1 MDRRPEAC
9 AKTASAQ
16 RHVVVIHR
24 WRAEYVDYAA
34 VLDHTVNRVTYITT
48 EVGRTRVPDLA
59 TGVEVVANTDDLVA
73 VRRAVSALAERHGP
87 PRRIIALKED
97 DLLTAATLRAEWGC
111 EGTKPDQALRFL
123 DKLVMAEIVA
133 ARGLL
138 VPALTAVDSA
148 DDVRAFAAEHG
159 WPVIVKPRIGSSSD
173 GVALLRG
180 PSDADEIDFT
190 ERPML
195 AQVYNPHPI
204 YHVDGVYLNGR
215 LAAFRASR
223 YVNSC
228 LDFRTG
234 DYLGSVEE
242 DNPAIVS
249 AIGAAA
255 ERFVGAFDTDPL
267 VFHLELFVAPAAAT
281 GEPECTFLEVG
292 ARVGGSEIPFLWRE
306 VHGYDLM
313 AAALKLQL
321 GEPLDSPVLK
331 NDDIAGW
338 LLVPSPAR
346 RPCRITEVT
355 PLSGRVPGLYAEALL
370 GQGEVLPLA
379 DAYYEHVGGRFR
391 FRGTTSRT
399 VEEAI
404 QVAAADF
411 RISAEPVGD
420 IA

>member
-1 MDRRPEAC
+1 MH
-9 AKTASAQ
+9 ASVQ
-16 RHVVVIHR
+16 CHVVVIHR

-34 VLDHTVNRVTYITT
+34 VLDHTVNRVSYVTT
-48 EVGRTRVPDLA
+48 EVGRARVPELA
-59 TGVEVVANTDDLVA
+59 AGVEIVANTDDLVA
-73 VRRAVSALAERHGP
+73 VRRAVSALAEQHGSP
-87 PRRIIALKED
+87 QRIVALKED
-97 DLLTAATLRAEWGC
+97 DLLTAAALRAEWGC
-111 EGTKPDQALRFL
+111 EGTRPDQALRFL
-123 DKLVMAEIVA
+123 DKLVMADVVA
-133 ARGLL
+133 ARGLP
-138 VPALTAVDSA
+138 VPPFAAVGSPA
-148 DDVRAFAAEHG
+148 EVRAFAAEHG

-173 GVALLRG
+173 GVARLRG

-190 ERPML
+190 KRPML

-204 YHVDGVYLNGR
+204 YHVDGVFLKGS

-223 YVNSC
+223 YVNNC
-228 LDFRTG
+228 LAFRTG
-234 DYLGSVEE
+234 AYLGSVEE
-242 DNPAIVS
+242 DDPVIVS
-249 AIGAAA
+249 AIGAAT
-255 ERFVGAFDTDPL
+255 ERFIDAFDTDPL
-267 VFHLELFVAPAAAT
+267 VFHLELFVAPATET

-321 GEPLDSPVLK
+321 GEPLDPPLLTSSEV
-331 NDDIAGW
+331 AGW

-370 GQGEVLPLA
+370 GRGEVLPPA

-391 FRGTTSRT
+391 FRGATSRT

-420 IA
+420 DA

>member
-1 MDRRPEAC
+1 MSEQD
-9 AKTASAQ
+9 
-16 RHVVVIHR
+16 HVVVIHR

-34 VLDHTVNRVTYITT
+34 VLDHTAHRVSYVTT
-48 EVGRTRVPDLA
+48 EVGLPRVPA
-59 TGVEVVANTDDLVA
+59 PAAGVEIVAKTDDLEE
-73 VRRAVSALAERHGP
+73 VRRAVSRLAERHGP
-87 PRRIIALKED
+87 PRRIVALKED
-97 DLLTAATLRAEWGC
+97 DLLTAATLRDEWGC

-123 DKLVMAEIVA
+123 DKLVMAEVVA
-133 ARGLL
+133 SRGLA
-138 VPALTAVDSA
+138 VPPLTAVDSA
-148 DDVRAFAAEHG
+148 EDVREFAAEHG

-173 GVALLRG
+173 GVARLDG
-180 PSDADEIDFT
+180 PYDAKEIDFAA
-190 ERPML
+190 RPML
-195 AQVYNPHPI
+195 AQVFNPHPI
-204 YHVDGVYLNGR
+204 YHVDGVYLDGR
-215 LAAFRASR
+215 LVAFRASR
-223 YVNSC
+223 YVNNC
-228 LDFRTG
+228 LGFRTG
-234 DYLGSVEE
+234 DHLGSVEE
-242 DNPAIVS
+242 DDPAIVS

-281 GEPECTFLEVG
+281 GAPECTFLEVG

-313 AAALKLQL
+313 AAALRLQL
-321 GEPLDSPVLK
+321 GEPLEKPVLK
-331 NDDIAGW
+331 DDGVAGW

-370 GQGEVLPLA
+370 DPGEVLPLA

-391 FRGTTSRT
+391 FRGPTSRT
-399 VEEAI
+399 VEDAI
-404 QVAAADF
+404 RIAAADF

>member
-1 MDRRPEAC
+1 MS
-9 AKTASAQ
+9 ASVQ

-24 WRAEYVDYAA
+24 WRAEYIDYTT
-34 VLDHTVNRVTYITT
+34 VLDHTVNRVSYITT
-48 EVGRTRVPDLA
+48 EVGLTRVPDLA
-59 TGVEVVANTDDLVA
+59 AGVEIVAATDDLVT

-87 PRRIIALKED
+87 PERIVALKED

-111 EGTKPDQALRFL
+111 EGTRPDQALRFL
-123 DKLVMAEIVA
+123 DKLVMAEVLTD
-133 ARGLL
+133 RGLS
-138 VPALTAVDSA
+138 VPPTAPVENT
-148 DDVRAFAAEHG
+148 DDVCIFAEKHG

-173 GVALLRG
+173 GVVRLHG
-180 PSDADEIDFT
+180 PSDADRIDFAG
-190 ERPML
+190 RPML
-195 AQVYNPHPI
+195 AQVHNPHPI
-204 YHVDGVYLNGR
+204 YHVDGVYLDGR

-223 YVNSC
+223 YVNDC
-228 LDFRTG
+228 LAFRTG

-242 DNPAIVS
+242 DRPAIVS
-249 AIGAAA
+249 AVGAAA
-255 ERFVGAFDTDPL
+255 ERFLGAFDTDPL
-267 VFHLELFVAPAAAT
+267 VFHLEMFVGPDVGADGPA
-281 GEPECTFLEVG
+281 CTFLEVG

-313 AAALKLQL
+313 AAALRLQL
-321 GEPLDSPVLK
+321 GESLEAPVLT
-331 NDDIAGW
+331 DDEVAGW

-355 PLSGRVPGLYAEALL
+355 PLAGRVPGLYAEALL
-370 GQGEVLPLA
+370 DRGEVLPLA

-420 IA
+420 AA

>member
-1 MDRRPEAC
+1 MS
-9 AKTASAQ
+9 ASAE

-34 VLDHTVNRVTYITT
+34 VLDHAADRVSYVTT
-48 EVGRTRVPDLA
+48 EVGRDRVPESA
-59 TGVEVVANTDDLVA
+59 AAVEIVARTDDLAA
-73 VRRAVSALAERHGP
+73 VRKAVSALAERFGA
-87 PRRIIALKED
+87 PRRIVALKED
-97 DLLTAATLRAEWGC
+97 DLLTAAVLRDEWGC
-111 EGTKPDQALRFL
+111 AGTRPDRALRFL
-123 DKLVMAEIVA
+123 DKLLMAEVVA
-133 ARGLL
+133 GRGLP
-138 VPALTAVDSA
+138 VPPLAAVDSA
-148 DDVRAFAAEHG
+148 GAVRAFAAEHG

-173 GVALLRG
+173 GVACLRG
-180 PSDADEIDFT
+180 PADADGIDYT
-190 ERPML
+190 ARPML

-204 YHVDGVYLNGR
+204 HHVDGLYLDGR

-234 DYLGSVEE
+234 EYLGSVEE
-242 DNPAIVS
+242 DDPATVA
-249 AIGAAA
+249 AIGAAT
-255 ERFVGAFDTDPL
+255 ERFVAAFDTDPL
-267 VFHLELFVAPAAAT
+267 VFHLELFVAPGHGA
-281 GEPECTFLEVG
+281 EPPGCTFLEVG

-321 GEPLDSPVLK
+321 GEPPDPPGPTDGEV
-331 NDDIAGW
+331 AGW
-338 LLVPSPAR
+338 LLVPSPAE

-355 PLSGRVPGLYAEALL
+355 PMLGRVPGLYAEALL
-370 GQGEVLPLA
+370 SSGEVLPLA

-391 FRGTTSRT
+391 FRGSTSRT

-404 QVAAADF
+404 RTTAADF
-411 RISAEPVGD
+411 RVGAEPVGD

>member
-1 MDRRPEAC
+1 MS
-9 AKTASAQ
+9 ASVQ
-16 RHVVVIHR
+16 DHVVVIHR

-34 VLDHTVNRVTYITT
+34 VLDHTVHRVSYVTT
-48 EVGRTRVPDLA
+48 EVGRARVPDLA
-59 TGVEVVANTDDLVA
+59 AGVEIVANTDDLAA

-87 PRRIIALKED
+87 PRRIVALKED
-97 DLLTAATLRAEWGC
+97 DLLTAAALRAEWDC
-111 EGTKPDQALRFL
+111 EGTRPDEALRFL
-123 DKLVMAEIVA
+123 DKLVMADVVG
-133 ARGLL
+133 ARGLA
-138 VPALTAVDSA
+138 VPPLAAVDSA
-148 DDVRAFAAEHG
+148 DEVRAFAGKHG

-173 GVALLRG
+173 GVARLEG
-180 PSDADEIDFT
+180 PSDADGIDFT
-190 ERPML
+190 GRPML

-204 YHVDGVYLNGR
+204 YHVDGVYLDGR

-223 YVNSC
+223 YVNTC
-228 LDFRTG
+228 LAFRTG

-242 DNPAIVS
+242 DSPAIVS
-249 AIGAAA
+249 AVGAAA
-255 ERFVGAFDTDPL
+255 ERFVAAFDTDPL
-267 VFHLELFVAPAAAT
+267 VFHLELFVAPAVGT

-313 AAALKLQL
+313 AAALRLQL
-321 GEPLDSPVLK
+321 GEPLDSPVLT
-331 NDDIAGW
+331 NGEVAGW

-355 PLSGRVPGLYAEALL
+355 PLSGQVPGLYAEALL
-370 GQGEVLPLA
+370 GRGEVLPLA

-420 IA
+420 VA

>member
-1 MDRRPEAC
+1 MS
-9 AKTASAQ
+9 ASVQ
-16 RHVVVIHR
+16 NHVVVIHR

-34 VLDHTVNRVTYITT
+34 VLDHTVHRVSYVTT
-48 EVGRTRVPDLA
+48 EVGRARVPDQA
-59 TGVEVVANTDDLVA
+59 AGVEIVANTDDLA
-73 VRRAVSALAERHGP
+73 AARRAVAALAERHGP
-87 PRRIIALKED
+87 PHRIVALKED
-97 DLLTAATLRAEWGC
+97 DLLTAAVLRAEWGC
-111 EGTKPDQALRFL
+111 EGTRPEEALRFL
-123 DKLVMAEIVA
+123 DKLVMADVVA
-133 ARGLL
+133 DRGLA
-138 VPALTAVDSA
+138 VPPLTAVDSA
-148 DDVRAFAAEHG
+148 DEVRVFAEKYG

-173 GVALLRG
+173 GVARLQE
-180 PSDADEIDFT
+180 PTDADGIDFAG
-190 ERPML
+190 RPML

-204 YHVDGVYLNGR
+204 YHVDGVYLDGR

-223 YVNSC
+223 YVNDC
-228 LDFRTG
+228 LAFRSG

-242 DNPAIVS
+242 DHPAIVS
-249 AIGAAA
+249 AVGAAA
-255 ERFVGAFDTDPL
+255 ERFVAAFDTDPL
-267 VFHLELFVAPAAAT
+267 VFHLELFVAPADGT

-313 AAALKLQL
+313 AAALRLQL
-321 GEPLDSPVLK
+321 GEPLDPPVLT
-331 NDDIAGW
+331 NDEVAGW

-370 GQGEVLPLA
+370 RRGEVLPPA

-404 QVAAADF
+404 QAAAADF
-411 RISAEPVGD
+411 RISAEPMGD
-420 IA
+420 VA